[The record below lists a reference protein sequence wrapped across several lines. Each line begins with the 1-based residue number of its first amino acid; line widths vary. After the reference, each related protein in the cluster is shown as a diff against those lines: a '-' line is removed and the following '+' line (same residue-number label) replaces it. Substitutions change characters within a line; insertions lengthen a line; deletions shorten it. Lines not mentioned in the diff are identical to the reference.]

1 MTELNRRE
9 LLRRLGLGGLA
20 GMAGATGLLASN
32 DARSGE
38 LDPPQR
44 LLVVFHKHGTV
55 YQNWKMRRDGLDELH
70 DGEFGLGD
78 LAAEQFSLAL
88 RPLHRHRD
96 NLLVLDGLALLTPYT
111 DTISNIFHEKGQVA
125 ALTGDRIDASAGLPL
140 ARNASV
146 DQLIADRIARPDRLR
161 SLELVVG
168 NGNYAPIN
176 HRGAGQAL
184 ALEGELLAIWNRM
197 FGPSQGLVGVDAG
210 PSADWAA
217 ARQAALLDA
226 SASDYRRLANASSG
240 QQRVRLDQHRE
251 LMAALR
257 RQVEG
262 LRGIACEGVELPSG
276 ELGWLER
283 FDLAKQL
290 IVAGFSCDLTR
301 VATLAFGD
309 DVPLA
314 LIGGTGSHV
323 HNDYAHA
330 MLDGG
335 HPTEV
340 MTNYYALFSDRVA
353 ALLDALA
360 EVPDGDGSLLDST
373 TVVWL
378 GELGNGVHGY
388 EPWPVVIAGGG
399 RSPFR
404 LGRYLRWAPGT
415 PAPQPNWPHDGL
427 HESDWPN
434 AWAGVAHHH
443 LLVSLARGFGVELDG
458 IGQREIMLSGQ
469 RVDLRGPLDRLV

>member
-1 MTELNRRE
+1 MKRRE
-9 LLRRLGLGGLA
+9 LLRLLGLGGLA
-20 GMAGATGLLASN
+20 GATTAAGLLAAR
-32 DARSGE
+32 DARGGE
-38 LDPPQR
+38 SDPPRR

-55 YQNWKMRRDGLDELH
+55 YQNWKIRRDGLDELH

-88 RPLHRHRD
+88 RPLHRHRS

-125 ALTGDRIDASAGLPL
+125 ALTGERVDAGAGLPL

-146 DQLIADRIARPDRLR
+146 DQRIADRIARPDRLR
-161 SLELVVG
+161 SIELVVG
-168 NGNYAPIN
+168 DGNYAPIN
-176 HRGAGQAL
+176 HRAAGQAL
-184 ALEGELLAIWNRM
+184 ALEGELLAVWNRM

-210 PSADWAA
+210 PHADWVASRQARLLEQAA
-217 ARQAALLDA
+217 ADHRRTARQL
-226 SASDYRRLANASSG
+226 SG
-240 QQRVRLDQHRE
+240 QQRERLELHRSLLASLE
-251 LMAALR
+251 

-262 LRGIACEGVELPSG
+262 LRGIACAGVELPSG

-290 IVAGFSCDLTR
+290 VVAGFACDLTR

-330 MLDGG
+330 MLDGA
-335 HPTEV
+335 HPAEV

-360 EVPDGDGSLLDST
+360 EIPEGGGSLLDST
-373 TVVWL
+373 TVVWV

-388 EPWPVVIAGGG
+388 EPWPVVVAGGE

-404 LGRYLRWAPGT
+404 LGRYLRWAPRT
-415 PAPQPNWPHDGL
+415 PAPRPDWPHDGL
-427 HESDWPN
+427 HEPGWPN
-434 AWAGVAHHH
+434 AWAGVPHHH
-443 LLVSLARGFGVELDG
+443 LLVSLARAFGLDLDS
-458 IGQREIMLSGQ
+458 IGQSEIVLSGE
-469 RVDLRGPLDRLV
+469 RVDLRGPLDRLI

>member
-1 MTELNRRE
+1 MTRRE
-9 LLRRLGLGGLA
+9 LLRRLGLAGLA
-20 GMAGATGLLASN
+20 GATSAAGLLAAG
-32 DARSGE
+32 DARSSE
-38 LDPPQR
+38 PEPPQR
-44 LLVVFHKHGTV
+44 LLIVFHKHGTV
-55 YQNWKMRRDGLDELH
+55 YANWKMRLGGLDEAH
-70 DGEFGLGD
+70 DGEFGLGE

-125 ALTGDRIDASAGLPL
+125 ALTGERIDASAGLPL
-140 ARNASV
+140 GRNASV

-161 SLELVVG
+161 SIEMVVG
-168 NGNYAPIN
+168 DGNYAPIN
-176 HRGAGQAL
+176 HRAAGQAL
-184 ALEGELLAIWNRM
+184 PVEGELLAVWNRM
-197 FGPSQGLVGVDAG
+197 FGPSQGLAGVVAG
-210 PSADWAA
+210 PAADWVTS
-217 ARQAALLDA
+217 RQSGLLELA
-226 SASDYRRLANASSG
+226 ASDYQRVAGSLSG
-240 QQRVRLDQHRE
+240 DQRVRLEQHRS
-251 LMAALR
+251 LLAALEL
-257 RQVEG
+257 QVEG
-262 LRGIACEGVELPSG
+262 LRGISCAGVELPSG

-290 IVAGFSCDLTR
+290 VVAGFSCDLTR
-301 VATLAFGD
+301 VATLALGD

-323 HNDYAHA
+323 HNDYAHS

-360 EVPDGDGSLLDST
+360 EVPDGAGSLLDST

-378 GELGNGVHGY
+378 GELGNGVHGF
-388 EPWPVVIAGGG
+388 EPWPVVIAGGD

-404 LGRYLRWAPGT
+404 LGRYLRWAPRT
-415 PAPQPNWPHDGL
+415 PAPQPNWPNDGL
-427 HESDWPN
+427 HEPGWPN
-434 AWAGVAHHH
+434 GWAGVPHHH
-443 LLVSLARGFGVELDG
+443 LLVSLARGFGVEIDG
-458 IGQREIMLSGQ
+458 IGQREIVLSGQ
-469 RVDLRGPLDRLV
+469 SVDLRGPLDRLI